1 MTLSAMNYLL
11 YIAGL
16 SLIETQNYHIKVI
29 LYVILLTA
37 PPVAPNRESIKVIL
51 YVILLTAPP
60 VDPNRES
67 IKVICYFID
76 STSSSS

>member
-51 YVILLTAPP
+51 YYIL
-60 VDPNRES
+60 
-67 IKVICYFID
+67 
-76 STSSSS
+76 